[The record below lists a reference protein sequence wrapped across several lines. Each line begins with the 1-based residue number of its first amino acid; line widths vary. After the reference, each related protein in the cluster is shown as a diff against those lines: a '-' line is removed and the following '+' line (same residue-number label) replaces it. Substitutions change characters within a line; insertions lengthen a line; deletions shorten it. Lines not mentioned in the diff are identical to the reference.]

1 MGNVHF
7 LRMCWDKCSFLEALS
22 EAGQRWQRIQS
33 QNRDRVK
40 GEAGRPEQ
48 THFQKQRRSHVRYL
62 GQAGKYSILAKQGR
76 EQGQEEDRQGGRG
89 ERVENPERT

>member
-33 QNRDRVK
+33 QNRGRVK
-40 GEAGRPEQ
+40 GEAGRP
-48 THFQKQRRSHVRYL
+48 VRKL
-62 GQAGKYSILAKQGR
+62 WNN
-76 EQGQEEDRQGGRG
+76 D
-89 ERVENPERT
+89 

>member
-33 QNRDRVK
+33 KNRGRVK

-48 THFQKQRRSHVRYL
+48 THFQKQRSHVRIWGKL
-62 GQAGKYSILAKQGR
+62 GNTQF
-76 EQGQEEDRQGGRG
+76 
-89 ERVENPERT
+89 